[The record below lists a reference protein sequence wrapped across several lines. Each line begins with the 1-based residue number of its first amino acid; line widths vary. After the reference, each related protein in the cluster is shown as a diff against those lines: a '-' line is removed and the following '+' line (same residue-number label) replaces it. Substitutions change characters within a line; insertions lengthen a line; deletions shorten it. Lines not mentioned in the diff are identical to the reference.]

1 MSHWNRYQ
9 SSSGAPWNLKRVVH
23 LHRRVV
29 FGACRSEVLRDL
41 QDDPQAAVTRILN
54 GTCRSAGA
62 PAEFDNLAEIIG
74 ISAVDSG
81 SAERLKAWWLFRC
94 LTSPRPLEERL
105 TLMWHNHFA
114 TSNLKV
120 NNLQLMKQQN
130 ETLRRYALSPFGDLL
145 SAMAHDPALLQ
156 WLDAPSNRAGMPNE
170 NLARELL
177 ELFSLGIG
185 NYSER
190 DIKQAARALTGWT
203 VRQGKFQV
211 VDETHDGGSKSIL
224 NHAGNW
230 NGDDLLRIVLNEKS
244 CARRL
249 AWRLT
254 NEFCGENVV
263 SEAALNE
270 LALGLHTHQLD
281 SRWGIET
288 ILRSGLFFSDENILS
303 RVADP
308 VSFLLMPLRAMECWQ
323 APPSTLVLA
332 EWLSRMGQ
340 DLFYPPNVGGWAGGR
355 AWLSSRTVIARAN
368 YATSLA
374 TGQLAYPARR
384 PEMPA
389 SIAAGADPAE
399 QMRHLGDLLC
409 GGLSAGMIQQIV
421 EKANATK
428 LQGNL
433 LQECVKEFLIRPEA
447 QLH

>member
-1 MSHWNRYQ
+1 MPLWDRYQ
-9 SSSGAPWNLKRVVH
+9 RSADAPWDLKRALH

-41 QDDPQAAVTRILN
+41 QDDPQAGVTRILN
-54 GTCRSAGA
+54 GTCRSAGT
-62 PAEFDNLAEIIG
+62 PAEFDNLAQSIG
-74 ISAVDSG
+74 LSAVDSG

-94 LTSPRPLEERL
+94 LVSPRPLEERL

-130 ETLRRYALSPFGDLL
+130 EILRRYALSPFGDLL

-156 WLDAPSNRAGMPNE
+156 WLDAPSNRAGIPNE
-170 NLARELL
+170 NFARELL

-190 DIKQAARALTGWT
+190 DIKEAARALTGWT
-203 VRQGKFQV
+203 VRQGKFRSLV
-211 VDETHDGGSKSIL
+211 ETHDSASKSIL
-224 NHAGNW
+224 NQAGNW
-230 NGDDLLRIVLNEKS
+230 DGDDLVRIVLEEKS

-254 NEFCGENVV
+254 NEFCGEHVV
-263 SEAALNE
+263 SATALNE

-281 SRWGIET
+281 VRWGVET
-288 ILRSGLFFSDENILS
+288 ILRSSLFFSDENIQS

-308 VSFLLMPLRAMECWQ
+308 VSFLLVPLRGMECWQ
-323 APPSTLVLA
+323 TPPSTLVLA

-374 TGQLAYPARR
+374 TGQLAYPAQR

-389 SIAAGADPAE
+389 SIAAVADPVE

-409 GGLSAGMIQQIV
+409 GGLSTGTIQQIV

-428 LQGNL
+428 DQGNL
-433 LQECVKEFLIRPEA
+433 LQQCVKEFLNRPEA